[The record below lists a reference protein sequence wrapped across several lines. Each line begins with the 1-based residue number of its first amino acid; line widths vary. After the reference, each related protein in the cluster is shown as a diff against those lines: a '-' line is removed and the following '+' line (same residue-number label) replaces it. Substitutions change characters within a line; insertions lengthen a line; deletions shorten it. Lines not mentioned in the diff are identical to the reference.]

1 MYNKS
6 KVKET
11 RVVGQIKKTFE
22 RYIRAAMRHVAR
34 AINYLSKGRVG
45 PNDITIAG
53 LFMHIPI
60 AVLIAFGD
68 LYWAAA
74 LLVVFGLFDTLDGE
88 LARLQ
93 NRVSDIGGFL
103 DTVSD
108 RVKELLLYAGIMYLF
123 AQQSEPAVVMLMTML
138 ACGASL
144 ITPFV
149 KAKGEAIIATYGHE
163 LSYDKLN
170 RMFGG
175 GILPYEV
182 RILSIIVGLL
192 LGMQFLPWVV
202 TIIAVLATLTMVE
215 RLLAIVRSIQ

>member
-1 MYNKS
+1 MLQKLRKS
-6 KVKET
+6 LET
-11 RVVGQIKKTFE
+11 
-22 RYIRAAMRHVAR
+22 YIRAGVRQVAR
-34 AINYLSKGRVG
+34 GIHALSKGRIR

-60 AVLIAFGD
+60 AALIALD
-68 LYWAAA
+68 HLYWAAG

-93 NRVSDIGGFL
+93 KRVSDIGGFL

-108 RVKELLLYAGIMYLF
+108 RVKELLLYAGLIYLF
-123 AQQSEPAVVMLMTML
+123 AQNSQPPALLLMTVL

-182 RILSIIVGLL
+182 RIISIIVGLL
-192 LGMQFLPWVV
+192 LGIQFLPWIV
-202 TIIAVLATLTMVE
+202 TGIAVLATLTMVE
-215 RLLAIVRSIQ
+215 RLLAILRSIR

>member
-1 MYNKS
+1 VLENI
-6 KVKET
+6 
-11 RVVGQIKKTFE
+11 RKTFE
-22 RYIRAAMRHVAR
+22 KYIRAAVRQIAR
-34 AINYLSKGRVG
+34 GIHAISRGHIR

-60 AVLIAFGD
+60 AVLVALNH
-68 LYWAAA
+68 LYWAAG
-74 LLVVFGLFDTLDGE
+74 LLIVFGLFDTLDGE

-93 NRVSDIGGFL
+93 KRVSDIGGFL

-108 RVKELLLYAGIMYLF
+108 RVKELLLYAGIIYLF
-123 AQQSEPAVVMLMTML
+123 AENAEPSIVLLMTIL
-138 ACGASL
+138 ACGTSL

-182 RILSIIVGLL
+182 RILSIVAGLL

-215 RLLAIVRSIQ
+215 RLLAVVRSIR

>member
-1 MYNKS
+1 MLEIIRKS
-6 KVKET
+6 
-11 RVVGQIKKTFE
+11 FE
-22 RYIRAAMRHVAR
+22 KYIRAAVRQVAR
-34 AINYLSKGRVG
+34 GINAISKGHIR
-45 PNDITIAG
+45 PNDITLAG

-60 AVLIAFGD
+60 AVLIALD
-68 LYWAAA
+68 HLYWAAG

-93 NRVSDIGGFL
+93 HRVSDIGGFL

-108 RVKELLLYAGIMYLF
+108 RVKELLLYAGLIYLF
-123 AQQSEPAVVMLMTML
+123 SVHEASSIVLLLTVL

-175 GILPYEV
+175 GLLPYEV
-182 RILSIIVGLL
+182 RILSIAAGLV
-192 LGMQFLPWVV
+192 LGIRFLPWVV
-202 TIIAVLATLTMVE
+202 TIIAILATLTMVE
-215 RLLAIVRSIQ
+215 RLLAIIRSIR

>member
-1 MYNKS
+1 M
-6 KVKET
+6 VKK
-11 RVVGQIKKTFE
+11 IKKWFE
-22 RYIRAAMRHVAR
+22 KYVRAAVRQVAR
-34 AINYLSKGRVG
+34 AINFVSHGRVR
-45 PNDITIAG
+45 PNDITLIG

-60 AVLIAFGD
+60 AALIASD
-68 LYWAAA
+68 HLYWAAD

-108 RVKELLLYAGIMYLF
+108 RVKELLLYAGIIYLF
-123 AQQSEPAVVMLMTML
+123 AVNGEPAVVLLMTML
-138 ACGASL
+138 ACGTSL

-182 RILSIIVGLL
+182 RIISIIMGLV
-192 LGMQFLPWVV
+192 LGIAYLPWIIV
-202 TIIAVLATLTMVE
+202 IIAVLATLTMVE
-215 RLLAIVRSIQ
+215 RLMTIVRSIR

>member
-1 MYNKS
+1 MIQ
-6 KVKET
+6 
-11 RVVGQIKKTFE
+11 RVRKWFE
-22 RYIRAAMRHVAR
+22 KYIRAVVRHIAR
-34 AINYLSKGRVG
+34 AIHTVSKGRIR

-53 LFMHIPI
+53 LIMHIPI
-60 AVLIAFGD
+60 AALIAFD
-68 LYWAAA
+68 HPYWAAG

-93 NRVSDIGGFL
+93 NRVSDIGGLL
-103 DTVSD
+103 DTVTD
-108 RVKELLLYAGIMYLF
+108 RVKELLLYAGILYLF
-123 AQQSEPAVVMLMTML
+123 AANSASATVLLMTML

-182 RILSIIVGLL
+182 RIIALIIGLL
-192 LGMQFLPWVV
+192 LGMAVLPWIVAA
-202 TIIAVLATLTMVE
+202 IAVLATFTMIE
-215 RLLAIVRSIQ
+215 RLLAIIRSIR

>member
-1 MYNKS
+1 MVQRIRK
-6 KVKET
+6 
-11 RVVGQIKKTFE
+11 RFE
-22 RYIRAAMRHVAR
+22 KYIRAVVRRIAH
-34 AINYLSKGRVG
+34 AIHTVSKGRIR

-53 LFMHIPI
+53 LVMHIPI
-60 AVLIAFGD
+60 AVLIASD
-68 LYWAAA
+68 HLYWAAG

-93 NRVSDIGGFL
+93 NRVSDIGGLL
-103 DTVSD
+103 DTVTD

-123 AQQSEPAVVMLMTML
+123 AANSVSAVVLLMTML

-182 RILSIIVGLL
+182 RIIALIIGLL
-192 LGMQFLPWVV
+192 LGMTVLPWIVAA
-202 TIIAVLATLTMVE
+202 IAVLATFTMVE
-215 RLLAIVRSIQ
+215 RLLAIIRSIR